1 MVANQ
6 IQEVGLSK
14 RVVIIGG
21 GFSGL
26 AAGTVLSELGH
37 KVLLLERRNRLGG
50 RAYSFRDPKTGDL
63 VDNGQHL
70 FLQCYSNTVAFL
82 DRIGCLDKLKFQK
95 KPRVDFLDREG
106 WDAFDCPALPAPL
119 HLLAGLFRMQNLT
132 LGDKLRALRV
142 GRAIRSRRQNHR
154 TVAGWFDRLGQS
166 ENIRRR
172 FWYPMAVATL
182 NESPELASA
191 AMMKV
196 VLQEGFSG
204 DRTGSNIG
212 ISRVGLSELYTE
224 GARRYI
230 ESRGGEVRMSAQVN
244 RFMIEGNRVVSAE
257 MKDGLTEEAD
267 FFISSVTPDALLQIL
282 PDDLRKVEFAELAR
296 LESSPIVSINLWF
309 DRALTNREFIGLVGT
324 RIQWLFNKDAI
335 LSNERPSNHVAII
348 ISAAREFVDWTREA
362 LVEMALSELNELIP
376 ESRSA
381 ILLRSAVVKERE
393 ATISHTVESDSLR
406 PGPRT
411 SISNLILA
419 GDWTATGLPATIE
432 SAVLSGHLAAK
443 IVDSDGR
450 ELI

>member
-1 MVANQ
+1 
-6 IQEVGLSK
+6 
-14 RVVIIGG
+14 
-21 GFSGL
+21 
-26 AAGTVLSELGH
+26 
-37 KVLLLERRNRLGG
+37 LLERRNRLGG

-82 DRIGCLDKLKFQK
+82 DRIGSLDRLKFQK
-95 KPRVDFLDREG
+95 NPRVDFRDRHG

-119 HLLAGLFRMQNLT
+119 HLLAGLFRMHGLT
-132 LGDKLRALRV
+132 LSDKLRALRV
-142 GRAIRSRRQNHR
+142 GLALRSRGKNHQ

-182 NESPELASA
+182 NESPEVASA

-212 ISRVGLSELYTE
+212 IASVGLSDLYTE
-224 GARRYI
+224 AARSFI
-230 ESRGGEVRMSAQVN
+230 ESHGGKVRTGVTVN
-244 RFMIEGNRVVSAE
+244 RLRVEHDRAVSAE
-257 MKDGLTEEAD
+257 LKEGDAEDAD
-267 FFISSVTPDALLQIL
+267 FFISAITHDALLQIL
-282 PDDLRKVEFAELAR
+282 PDDLRAGEFADLAR
-296 LESSPIVSINLWF
+296 LRSSPIVSVNLWF
-309 DRALTNREFIGLVGT
+309 DRPLTDREFIGLIGT

-335 LSNERPSNHVAII
+335 LSNDRASNHVAII
-348 ISAAREFVDWTREA
+348 ISAARGFVDWTREELIA
-362 LVEMALSELNELIP
+362 MAVEELNELIP

-381 ILLRSAVVKERE
+381 NLLRSAVVKERD

-411 SISNLILA
+411 SVSNLILA

-432 SAVLSGHLAAK
+432 SAVLSGNIAAK
-443 IVDSDGR
+443 IVDS
-450 ELI
+450 L